1 MKRIGVLLFMLP
13 MLLSAQCIK
22 GTVTDAQTGESI
34 PFVPINVLQDGDIVM
49 RGTSDFDGV
58 YTIRLSQPGRYE
70 LTTGFYNGYRFLEK
84 TEVDVHPQG
93 FTVFNFSL
101 YPTGTSNGQAVEIDG
116 IPIIEIGIPD
126 SNVATRVSYR
136 NNDTATIL
144 LPEYKVVDAGLRR
157 MLDRVVEGMENTYD
171 ADPETYGFERGSLP
185 EGTTCDLRMTSLP
198 KIDSSRNAY
207 GSYNEYLYYLYS
219 ASHLLPQA
227 LGVDAPDFQL
237 DKPSVKVDVN
247 ITHRKGEACEAWG
260 YIEYRGVIFFL
271 NSKVEEHLFIEPA
284 DGKRRFKNG
293 GARYVGIWDPPTWI
307 YSFAEGYWYRWIEFP
322 VGW

>member
-1 MKRIGVLLFMLP
+1 MKKIVVLLFILP

-34 PFVPINVLQDGDIVM
+34 PFVPINVLQGGDIVM
-49 RGTSDFDGV
+49 RGTSDIDGV
-58 YTIRLSQPGRYE
+58 YTIRLSKPGRYE

-84 TEVDVHPQG
+84 TEVDVSPQG

-101 YPTGTSNGQAVEIDG
+101 YPTGTSNGQAVLRSGTPLIQLVDN
-116 IPIIEIGIPD
+116 PPK
-126 SNVATRVSYR
+126 S
-136 NNDTATIL
+136 DTATIL
-144 LPEYKVVDAGLRR
+144 LPEYKVNDAGLRR

-171 ADPETYGFERGSLP
+171 ADPETYGFERGPLP
-185 EGTTCDLRMTSLP
+185 EGTSCDLRMTSLP

-207 GSYNEYLYYLYS
+207 GSYNESLYYLYS
-219 ASHLLPQA
+219 TSHLLPQA
-227 LGVDAPDFQL
+227 LDVDAPDFQL

-271 NSKVEEHLFIEPA
+271 NSKVEEHLFIEPS
-284 DGKRRFKNG
+284 GSKRRFKNG

-307 YSFAEGYWYRWIEFP
+307 YFFAEGYWYRWIEFP
-322 VGW
+322 LGW